1 VIRALRGVALLLAF
15 GAASALVR
23 GVLPSSPA
31 RADGAAVFTDVTE
44 ASGIDFRHEASP
56 TTQKYLIETMG
67 GGVAVLDYDDDGWL
81 DVFFTN
87 GARLQDPMP
96 AGAKADKTA
105 PRFANRLYRND
116 RRGRFTDVTSAAGLA
131 PAEGY
136 AMGAATG
143 DYDNDG
149 HVDLYVTSY
158 GHNLLYRNQGNGRFE
173 DMTSGAGAGVG
184 GWSTSA
190 AFVDYDADG
199 RLDLFVC
206 RYVQWD
212 FDPNPYCGQKRP
224 GYREYCHPR
233 SFKGITNVLLRNR
246 GDGTFE
252 DVSAATGLDRFVG
265 KALGVAFAD
274 LDGDSRPEIYV
285 ANDSEPAFLLHLE
298 PSGRF
303 TDLAVS
309 SGVAYNQDGVAV
321 AGMGA
326 DLADWDND
334 GLIDLFVT
342 ALSGETYSLY
352 RNHGGTFDYASG
364 PTGVAQMSL
373 PFSGWGTR
381 LADFDN
387 DGFKD
392 LFVAQG
398 HVLDT
403 VELTSDQFKYR
414 EPPLLLRG
422 NGRRFVPWPVADSSS
437 HPWAGRGAAFGDLD
451 NDGDVDVVLGTCN
464 ESAILLRNDMGSRS
478 RWLSLRLLGTRSN
491 RDGLG
496 ALVRTVTGAGL
507 AQTHVVTTAGSYQS
521 ASDRRLVVGLG
532 ASDRLRSLEVTWPS
546 GVRQRLE
553 SVAGGHELVVREPD
567 R

>member
-1 VIRALRGVALLLAF
+1 
-15 GAASALVR
+15 
-23 GVLPSSPA
+23 
-31 RADGAAVFTDVTE
+31 
-44 ASGIDFRHEASP
+44 
-56 TTQKYLIETMG
+56 MG

-81 DVFFTN
+81 DIFLTN

-96 AGAKADKTA
+96 AGALPDKAA

-116 RRGRFTDVTSAAGLA
+116 RDGRFTDVTGAAGLA

-136 AMGAATG
+136 AMGVATG
-143 DYDNDG
+143 DFDNDG
-149 HVDLYVTSY
+149 HVDLYVTNY
-158 GHNLLYRNQGNGRFE
+158 GRNLLYRNLGNGRFE
-173 DMTSGAGAGVG
+173 DVTGRAGAAVG

-212 FDPNPYCGQKRP
+212 FEPNPYCGQRRP

-233 SFKGITNVLLRNR
+233 SFKGVTNVLLRNR
-246 GDGTFE
+246 GDGIFE

-303 TDLAVS
+303 VDLAPTA
-309 SGVAYNQDGVAV
+309 GVAYNQDGVAV

-334 GLIDLFVT
+334 GLVDLFVT

-364 PTGVAQMSL
+364 PAGVAQVSL

-381 LADFDN
+381 LIDFDH

-414 EPPLLLRG
+414 QPALLLRG
-422 NGRRFVPWPVADSSS
+422 DGRRFWPWPGAFALRP
-437 HPWAGRGAAFGDLD
+437 PWAGRGAAFGDLD
-451 NDGDVDVVLGTCN
+451 HDGDVDVVMGTLQR
-464 ESAILLRNDMGSRS
+464 EGDRPPQRHGQPQSLALLAPPGHALQPRRARGPRAHGDGSRP
-478 RWLSLRLLGTRSN
+478 RPDPRRHHRRKLSVGQRPPYRGGPR
-491 RDGLG
+491 RFGP
-496 ALVRTVTGAGL
+496 
-507 AQTHVVTTAGSYQS
+507 S
-521 ASDRRLVVGLG
+521 A
-532 ASDRLRSLEVTWPS
+532 SLEVSWPS
-546 GVRQRLE
+546 GVWQRVE
-553 SVAGGHELVVREPD
+553 SVAGGRELVVREPE

>member
-1 VIRALRGVALLLAF
+1 
-15 GAASALVR
+15 
-23 GVLPSSPA
+23 
-31 RADGAAVFTDVTE
+31 
-44 ASGIDFRHEASP
+44 
-56 TTQKYLIETMG
+56 
-67 GGVAVLDYDDDGWL
+67 
-81 DVFFTN
+81 
-87 GARLQDPMP
+87 MP
-96 AGAKADKTA
+96 AGARPDKTS

-116 RRGRFTDVTSAAGLA
+116 RNGHFTDVTSAAGLA

-149 HVDLYVTSY
+149 HVDLYVTTY
-158 GHNLLYRNQGNGRFE
+158 GHNLLYRNLGNGRFL
-173 DMTSGAGAGVG
+173 DVTGRAGAGVG
-184 GWSTSA
+184 GWSTSS
-190 AFVDYDADG
+190 AFVDYDGDG

-212 FDPNPYCGQKRP
+212 FDPNPYCGQRRP

-246 GDGTFE
+246 GDGMFE
-252 DVSAATGLDRFVG
+252 DVSAATGLDRFLG

-303 TDLAVS
+303 VDLASS

-334 GLIDLFVT
+334 GLVDLFVT

-364 PTGVAQMSL
+364 PTGVAQLSL

-381 LADFDN
+381 LVDFDN

-392 LFVAQG
+392 LLVAQG

-403 VELTSDQFKYR
+403 VELTSEQFKYR
-414 EPPLLLRG
+414 EPALLLRG
-422 NGRRFVPWPVADSSS
+422 DGRRFVPWPGASGPRPSLGGTGCRLRRSRQRRRRGRGPRHLQREGDRPPQRHRQPQPLALPSAAGHAVQPRRARGPGAHGDGSRPRPDPRGHHRRELSVGQRPPNRRGPRGFGPPPLPRGLLAERRPAAARIGGGRPRAPGSRARALNPVLVRQHPDTPIAKHHENLLEVGRHAQLRIDVAIRVQARSSS
-437 HPWAGRGAAFGDLD
+437 GAHQ
-451 NDGDVDVVLGTCN
+451 N
-464 ESAILLRNDMGSRS
+464 EPSITRKLRRPLA
-478 RWLSLRLLGTRSN
+478 R
-491 RDGLG
+491 LG
-496 ALVRTVTGAGL
+496 A
-507 AQTHVVTTAGSYQS
+507 
-521 ASDRRLVVGLG
+521 D
-532 ASDRLRSLEVTWPS
+532 
-546 GVRQRLE
+546 
-553 SVAGGHELVVREPD
+553 
-567 R
+567 